1 MDFRDMASGLIALLF
16 IVAVGYYL
24 LQPPAGQKPMPSPS
38 PLLSSPTPL
47 PSPANLQLEC
57 DKNLAKAFNA
67 SDSGECYGISCPQT
81 REYCLGVLNRN
92 EANCAKAGKYSDDC
106 FASLA
111 AFSKKT
117 ALCEKISNEGKKSFC
132 LAGISFNASHCLGI
146 AFIPSRDA
154 CLSQIA
160 FETGNAS
167 ICNSIEDGKTKD
179 GCMTRTK

>member
-1 MDFRDMASGLIALLF
+1 MFLLWQMDFRDMASGLIALLF

-92 EANCAKAGKYSDDC
+92 E
-106 FASLA
+106 
-111 AFSKKT
+111 
-117 ALCEKISNEGKKSFC
+117 GKKSFC